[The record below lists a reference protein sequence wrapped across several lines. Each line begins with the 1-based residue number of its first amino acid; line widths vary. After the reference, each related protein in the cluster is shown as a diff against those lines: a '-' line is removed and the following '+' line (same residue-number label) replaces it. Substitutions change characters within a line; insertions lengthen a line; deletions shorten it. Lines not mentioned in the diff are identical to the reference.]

1 MGGKRKLGDNYTK
14 RHCMTKDRLKYL
26 LDRYLD
32 NTATPEELQ
41 EYDEW
46 CRQQAGAETEVFDQ
60 ACNRDLFE
68 GIMNRIS
75 DHESET
81 AVAEPAMRKRYIH
94 YIKWA
99 AAALVTGAA
108 FMLFNTIKPKQGTT
122 LAQKDVEGKQVKQEM
137 VTIEN
142 HTGSKKQIRLKDGS
156 LAELFAGSTL
166 RYKEPFGT
174 EKRDLYLNGKGF
186 FDVAKNPERPFTVY
200 SQGIATTALGTSFT
214 VTAYIDKQEL
224 TVVLHSGRVVVK
236 RPEAQRGRKE
246 IFLLPGQ
253 QLSCN
258 TTTGIARVVQITAT
272 ETSAG
277 TLALGSRTGLAATFD
292 QAPLDSVLHTISEG
306 YGVHL
311 QYNRGEMSA
320 MLFSG
325 SIRETDSL
333 SQVLKRIAVLY
344 DLSVKPTTKQFII
357 RKSH

>member
-1 MGGKRKLGDNYTK
+1 MRDNHTK

-32 NTATPEELQ
+32 NMATPEELQ

-46 CRQQAGAETEVFDQ
+46 YRLQAGGGKELFDQ
-60 ACNRDLFE
+60 AYSQELFE
-68 GIMNRIS
+68 GIMGRIS
-75 DHESET
+75 DHEMEA
-81 AVAEPAMRKRYIH
+81 AVATPVTRKRYIH

-99 AAALVTGAA
+99 AAALVAGAV
-108 FMLFNTIKPKQGTT
+108 FMLFHAIKPKQETT
-122 LAQKDVEGKQVKQEM
+122 LARKDLADQPVKQEM
-137 VTIEN
+137 VVIEN
-142 HTGSKKQIRLKDGS
+142 HSSGKKQVRLKDGS

-166 RYKEPFGT
+166 RYKEPFG
-174 EKRDLYLNGKGF
+174 KADRNIYLSGKVF
-186 FDVAKNPERPFTVY
+186 FDVARQAEKPFTVY

-214 VTAYIDKQEL
+214 VTAYTDKQEV
-224 TVVLHSGRVVVK
+224 TVVLHSGRVVVN
-236 RPEAQRGRKE
+236 RPLAQQGRKE
-246 IFLLPGQ
+246 IYLLPGQ

-258 TTTGIARVVQITAT
+258 TTTGIAKVVQMNGT
-272 ETSAG
+272 EAG
-277 TLALGSRTGLAATFD
+277 TGMLALGSRTGLAATFD

-311 QYNRGEMSA
+311 KYNQEELSA

-333 SQVLKRIAVLY
+333 SQVLKRIAILY
-344 DLSVKPTTKQFII
+344 NLSVKQSAKQFII

>member
-1 MGGKRKLGDNYTK
+1 
-14 RHCMTKDRLKYL
+14 MTKDRLKYL

-32 NTATPEELQ
+32 NTATPEELE

-46 CRQQAGAETEVFDQ
+46 CRQQANAEEGVFDQ
-60 ACNRDLFE
+60 SYSRELFD
-68 GIMNRIS
+68 GIMNRIN
-75 DHESET
+75 DRDGDT
-81 AVAEPAMRKRYIH
+81 TVVLPVARKRYIR

-122 LAQKDVEGKQVKQEM
+122 IARKDIEGKRVKQEM

-142 HTGSKKQIRLKDGS
+142 HTEGKKQVRLKDGS

-166 RYKEPFGT
+166 RYKEPFGAGD
-174 EKRDLYLNGKGF
+174 RDIYLSGKGF
-186 FDVAKNPERPFTVY
+186 FDVAKNPEKPFTVY

-214 VTAYIDKQEL
+214 VTAYTDKQEV
-224 TVVLHSGRVVVK
+224 TVILHSGRVVIK
-236 RPEAQRGRKE
+236 RPVTQRGRKE
-246 IFLLPGQ
+246 ILLLPGQ

-258 TTTGIARVVQITAT
+258 TTTGMARVVQITGT
-272 ETSAG
+272 EAGGG
-277 TLALGSRTGLAATFD
+277 TLALGSRTGLATTFD
-292 QAPLDSVLHTISEG
+292 QAPLDSVLHAISEG

-311 QYNRGEMSA
+311 QYNRKEMSA

-344 DLSVKPTTKQFII
+344 NLSVKPTAKQFII

>member
-1 MGGKRKLGDNYTK
+1 MGGKRDLRDNYTK

-26 LDRYLD
+26 LNRYLD

-46 CRQQAGAETEVFDQ
+46 CRQEARAGGEVFDQ
-60 ACNRDLFE
+60 AYSRELFE
-68 GIMNRIS
+68 GIMNRIGDEEGS
-75 DHESET
+75 T
-81 AVAEPAMRKRYIH
+81 VAPPVTRKRYIH

-99 AAALVTGAA
+99 AAALVAGAA
-108 FMLFNTIKPKQGTT
+108 FMLFNTIRPKQGTT
-122 LAQKDVEGKQVKQEM
+122 IAQKDLTDKQVKQEM

-142 HTGSKKQIRLKDGS
+142 HTAGKKQVRLKDGS

-166 RYKEPFGT
+166 RYKTSFGK
-174 EKRDLYLNGKGF
+174 EDRNIYLSGKGF
-186 FDVAKNPERPFTVY
+186 FDVAKNPAKPFTVY
-200 SQGIATTALGTSFT
+200 SQGVVTTALGTSFT
-214 VTAYIDKQEL
+214 VTAYTDKQEV
-224 TVVLHSGRVVVK
+224 TVVLHSGRVMVL
-236 RPEAQRGRKE
+236 RPVAQRGRKE

-258 TTTGIARVVQITAT
+258 TTAGTARVTQISGTA
-272 ETSAG
+272 TSAG
-277 TLALGSRTGLAATFD
+277 TLALGSRTGVAATYD
-292 QAPLDSVLHTISEG
+292 QAPLDSVLQTISEG

-311 QYNRGEMSA
+311 QYNREEMSA

-344 DLSVKPTTKQFII
+344 DLSVKPSAKQFII